1 MKHVTDL
8 IQAYLD
14 DELSPSR
21 RAVVEAHCAECA
33 ACARELEQTAAV
45 WSAVDHVRTPELG
58 RSLWPAIQ
66 RRRAG
71 NDAGRLPSAGAVSF
85 WRRLVPAD
93 LATAGLATGALAV
106 GLAAGLLVGMGDLP
120 VSGDA
125 GEAVLVTAA
134 GPTADIVTSTVA
146 STVASTIASTMADES
161 ATLLANAGMTLTDLW
176 VAAAVDEENEI

>member
-1 MKHVTDL
+1 MKHLTDL
-8 IQAYLD
+8 VQAYLD
-14 DELSPSR
+14 DELSASR
-21 RAVVEAHCAECA
+21 RAAVEAHCAECA

-45 WSAVDHVRTPELG
+45 WSAVDQVRTPELG

-71 NDAGRLPSAGAVSF
+71 NDAGRLPSTGAVSF

-106 GLAAGLLVGMGDLP
+106 GLAAGLLVGMGDLTG
-120 VSGDA
+120 SGDA
-125 GEAVLVTAA
+125 GEAVLVTSND
-134 GPTADIVTSTVA
+134 T
-146 STVASTIASTMADES
+146 STMADES